1 MKEKKLIINNY
12 SSMIVI
18 LSLGVLYAVFAI
30 YSVFFTK
37 EINFTDIILK
47 LVLIFIALYI
57 SINHKSKFIIDNNT
71 LKIKIYGSHII
82 YTYNIKDI
90 DSITTSFNKI
100 QIKLK
105 DKEKIHKIYYLS
117 KKDIS
122 RIKKFFELNIPNSIK
137 LA

>member
-30 YSVFFTK
+30 YSVFLTK